1 VTDPGSV
8 APANRRAE
16 VAMSP
21 AEATAFLARHSRM
34 QVATLGRSGFPHLV
48 AVDYALVDGVPAFV
62 AYARAQKVA
71 NLRRDPRLAC
81 LVEEGTA
88 YHELRGV
95 ELEADVR
102 LVTDFDEVL
111 ALSRAVVA
119 AATGREELPDFL
131 ARELER
137 ITPHRVACHLDVVR
151 IRSWDHTRLGGSW

>member
-1 VTDPGSV
+1 
-8 APANRRAE
+8 
-16 VAMSP
+16 
-21 AEATAFLARHSRM
+21 
-34 QVATLGRSGFPHLV
+34 V
-48 AVDYALVDGVPAFV
+48 AVDYALVDDVPAFV
-62 AYARAQKVA
+62 SYARAQKVA

-81 LVEEGTA
+81 LVEEGTS

-102 LVTDFDEVL
+102 LVTDFEQVL

-131 ARELER
+131 AGELER